1 MTGLETAL
9 AGAAVKEAA
18 GPAKGLIAKFG
29 RSSYDRFIVELCNCF
44 QAHVDNSY
52 ERCRYVKN
60 VLYRDSSVDL
70 KSQYV
75 NVLFDRSG
83 APVEDKAISQSIRKA
98 GRLIVSGTAGAGKTM
113 FMKWLTLNLIDD
125 LIYHQRIPL
134 FLELR
139 YITEDSIKGGLIA
152 YLLNNTSKAE
162 GRVTIDRF
170 KIGLEL
176 GQFILILDAVDEIKP
191 SIRDAVIDEIRD
203 FLKEYPQCS
212 VLLSSRPDEE
222 VESIQELVVYRTKSM
237 NEEQVVEVINKLEFD
252 GLVKK
257 ALLDKFAEGFFNEH
271 SEFLSNPLL
280 VTIMLLNFDHSADI
294 PTKLTSFYRQAF
306 EALYQRHDAAK
317 GAYRRGHYAG
327 LPLDEYEKVFSAF
340 SFDSFLDSKVEFSD
354 VELLDYFKAAALY
367 YNVSAKPSDLVLDAM
382 KSVCVIQKEGLDC
395 VFAHRTFQ
403 EYFAALFLS
412 RYREDDFVE
421 QVKNTTTSWHNNNVL
436 KMLIE
441 LAPEAV
447 EQEWLAP
454 SMKKTANALRK
465 AKSTS
470 IAGVSRI
477 FKAFY
482 SSLEISVNSGT
493 VVGFSNG
500 NEQPGGRLSFIGMSY
515 NPQVALTRAVFTG
528 PPIFSSLDD
537 YIEENAGVEF
547 PANIHDRRMTI
558 AGDDDD
564 DESKEAVE
572 TIDVGVSDVN
582 WLMKSGLP
590 DRLNDVKR
598 SFLEFYD
605 GIEERIAQRSTA
617 MERLR
622 TRHIRTSPVRRKKTS
637 GNGDL

>member
-29 RSSYDRFIVELCNCF
+29 RPAYDRFIVELCNCF

-75 NVLFDRSG
+75 NVIFDQSG
-83 APVEDKAISQSIRKA
+83 TAVQDKVISEIVRKS

-125 LIYHQRIPL
+125 LVYHQKIPL

-139 YITEDSIKGGLIA
+139 YITEDSIKGGFLS

-162 GRVTIDRF
+162 GRVSIDRF

-191 SIRDAVIDEIRD
+191 SIRDTVIDEIRA
-203 FLKEYPQCS
+203 FLREYPDCS

-222 VESIQELVVYRTKSM
+222 LESIQEVAVYRTKSM
-237 NEEQVVEVINKLEFD
+237 DESQVIEVIKKLQFD
-252 GLVKK
+252 ELVKRS
-257 ALLDKFAEGFFNEH
+257 LLAKFAEGFFNEH

-354 VELLDYFKAAALY
+354 VELLDYFRAAALY
-367 YNVSAKPSDLVLDAM
+367 YNVSATPNDLVLDAM
-382 KSVCVIQKEGLDC
+382 KSVCVIQREGLDN

-421 QVKNTTTSWHNNNVL
+421 QVKDTTSGWRNNNVL

-454 SMKKTANALRK
+454 SMKSTATALRK
-465 AKSTS
+465 VKCNSM
-470 IAGVSRI
+470 AGAARI

-482 SSLEISVNSGT
+482 SSIEVGINSGDIL
-493 VVGFSNG
+493 GFSNG
-500 NEQPGGRLSFIGMSY
+500 NEQAGGRLSLIGMAY
-515 NPQVALTRAVFTG
+515 TPQITLTRAIFDG
-528 PPIFSSLDD
+528 PPIFTSLND
-537 YIEENAGVEF
+537 YMETNKEIEF
-547 PANIHDRRMTI
+547 PSDIYDRTMTI
-558 AGDDDD
+558 PD
-564 DESKEAVE
+564 DESSADGKGPVE
-572 TIDVGVSDVN
+572 TIEIGVSDIG

-590 DRLNDVKR
+590 DRLGDVKR

-605 GIEERIAQRSTA
+605 GMEERIAQRSTA

-622 TRHIRTSPVRRKKTS
+622 TRHARPSPIRRPKKAARE
-637 GNGDL
+637 